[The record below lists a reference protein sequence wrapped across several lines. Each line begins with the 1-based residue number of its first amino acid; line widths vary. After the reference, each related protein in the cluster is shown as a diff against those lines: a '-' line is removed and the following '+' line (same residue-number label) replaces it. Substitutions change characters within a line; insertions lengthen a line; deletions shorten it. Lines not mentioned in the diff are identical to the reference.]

1 MQVLNLVI
9 WEMQVHLLMELQ
21 AEDGLQY
28 RVENIIQL
36 DNLWAAPDPTTISS
50 HTKPSTTGN
59 EQHNRSLSG
68 SGKGDRMALS
78 ILKALKD
85 VARTAKNLSSLDNK
99 YFYKILTV
107 SSQYGKSFDVVSLT
121 LPKGYAYL
129 ILAHTTCNI
138 SGSSI
143 LICTLTGV
151 DLDGYSRSTMNSGG
165 GCTSFGLL
173 EPKDSDTIVTV
184 RTYGY
189 QNTSYKVTGKI
200 LAVRL
205 GEFIGGGTE

>member
-1 MQVLNLVI
+1 
-9 WEMQVHLLMELQ
+9 
-21 AEDGLQY
+21 
-28 RVENIIQL
+28 
-36 DNLWAAPDPTTISS
+36 
-50 HTKPSTTGN
+50 
-59 EQHNRSLSG
+59 
-68 SGKGDRMALS
+68 MALS
-78 ILKALKD
+78 IIKALKD
-85 VARTAKNLSSLDNK
+85 IARTAKNLSSLDNK
-99 YFYKILTV
+99 YFYNFLTV

-129 ILAHTTCNI
+129 ILAHTSCSI

-143 LICTLTGV
+143 LICTLKGV
-151 DLDGYSRSTMNSGG
+151 DLDGHSRSTMNSGG

-189 QNTSYKVTGKI
+189 QNTSYKITGKI

-205 GEFIGGGTE
+205 GEFIGGVWHSLYSKEVALCCL